1 MTINL
6 LKNAHQNIPE
16 PKDFSFNLIAD
27 IEKKQILHL
36 GSSNQQNL
44 LKHLINFQIVG
55 SRIIIAALQKTVL
68 KLKRDIRNALSCSSS

>member
-16 PKDFSFNLIAD
+16 PKDFSFSLITD

-55 SRIIIAALQKTVL
+55 SWIIIAALQKTVL
-68 KLKRDIRNALSCSSS
+68 KLKRDIRNTLSCSSS